1 MADHQ
6 WEADMLALRQMAA
19 IDSDDEWLDMVFQH
33 YSYGIEPSSPSS
45 VR

>member
-6 WEADMLALRQMAA
+6 WEADMLALMQMAA
-19 IDSDDEWLDMVFQH
+19 IEWLDMMFEH
-33 YSYGIEPSSPSS
+33 YGIVPSSPPS